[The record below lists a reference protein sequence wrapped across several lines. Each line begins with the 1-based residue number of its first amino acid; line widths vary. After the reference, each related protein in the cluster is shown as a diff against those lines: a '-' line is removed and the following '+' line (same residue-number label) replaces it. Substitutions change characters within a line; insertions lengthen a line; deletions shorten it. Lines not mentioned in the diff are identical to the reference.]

1 MVEKKNIN
9 VANLSSEFLHSQK
22 EITEDFINENISMIK
37 SIASKLVYS
46 GKVPPCIEFEDLVS
60 WGVEGLIKA
69 KSSFNEN
76 LKTKF
81 QTYAYYR
88 IKGEIMDSIRNEWS
102 YRMPQEYTEKKQD
115 VRNKVADFIDNST
128 SDANNTASEKSV
140 DNSLKAASFVHF
152 LSNEINNVVA
162 SQKGMGNPEVEKVDQ
177 NYDELWSEINT
188 LDDIEIELI
197 KLFYVNGMKQKEI
210 AKHLDLSQS
219 KVCRIHLKV
228 LKKLKFRL
236 KEINKNE

>member
-1 MVEKKNIN
+1 MVKKEQVNIGKI
-9 VANLSSEFLHSQK
+9 SSEYLHSQK
-22 EITEDFINENISMIK
+22 EISEDFVNENISMIK

-69 KSSFNEN
+69 KSSFNTN

-88 IKGEIMDSIRNEWS
+88 IKGEIMDSIRHEWN
-102 YRMPQEYTEKKQD
+102 YRMPQEFKEKKEV
-115 VRNKVADFIDNST
+115 VREKVADFIDST
-128 SDANNTASEKSV
+128 SSEKINTTSEKSI
-140 DNSLKAASFVHF
+140 DSTLKVASFVHY

-162 SQKGMGNPEVEKVDQ
+162 NQKGMGNPEEEKVDQ
-177 NYDELWSEINT
+177 NYDELWSEINS
-188 LDDIEIELI
+188 LEDIEVELI

-228 LKKLKFRL
+228 LKKLKLRL
-236 KEINKNE
+236 KEMRKNE

>member
-1 MVEKKNIN
+1 MINKKDVNVSQIN
-9 VANLSSEFLHSQK
+9 AKLLYTEK
-22 EITEDFINENISMIK
+22 EISEDFINKNINIVK
-37 SIASKLVYS
+37 SISSKLIYS

-69 KSSFNEN
+69 KASFNTN

-102 YRMPQEYTEKKQD
+102 YRMPQEFNEKKEVVQEKVVD
-115 VRNKVADFIDNST
+115 FIEKTTEESTGSSEKVA
-128 SDANNTASEKSV
+128 ANT
-140 DNSLKAASFVHF
+140 LKAASFVHY

-162 SQKGMGNPEVEKVDQ
+162 SQKGMGNPEEEKVDQ
-177 NYDELWSEINT
+177 NYDELWTEING
-188 LDDIEIELI
+188 LEDIEIELI
-197 KLFYVNGMKQKEI
+197 KLFYINGMKQKDI

-236 KEINKNE
+236 KEIKKDE

>member
-1 MVEKKNIN
+1 M
-9 VANLSSEFLHSQK
+9 
-22 EITEDFINENISMIK
+22 
-37 SIASKLVYS
+37 
-46 GKVPPCIEFEDLVS
+46 
-60 WGVEGLIKA
+60 
-69 KSSFNEN
+69 
-76 LKTKF
+76 
-81 QTYAYYR
+81 
-88 IKGEIMDSIRNEWS
+88 
-102 YRMPQEYTEKKQD
+102 
-115 VRNKVADFIDNST
+115 
-128 SDANNTASEKSV
+128 
-140 DNSLKAASFVHF
+140 HF

-188 LDDIEIELI
+188 LDHIEIELI